1 MTLGEKIKKQRLS
14 MNMTQDDLAAKLYV
28 SDKTI
33 SKWETNRSK
42 PDDNLLKKLCI
53 ELQLDEYEVKKII
66 AKELKE
72 KNGPFIPVLLDSSH
86 QKLIIF
92 LCCIIPGLLLILNN
106 FLIHTLSSSYNTN
119 SSGILI
125 VLKTNNTA
133 IMVSLVLLAIFA
145 IMVIFAKKD
154 ARFLIVPFALFAAQ
168 AFDTIAISI
177 NILKGASLDFDSV
190 LTIITNFILLGIYI
204 LYILLCLNR
213 IKRKGVVYFTLCL
226 YSICYFLLFNIQ
238 LSESVDLLHNETL
251 EIKLVSTINQLLTF
265 SQNVVIVIGYFFL
278 LRYTK
283 NKIELSIQ

>member
-92 LCCIIPGLLLILNN
+92 LCCIIPGLLLILKN
-106 FLIHTLSSSYNTN
+106 FLIHTLSSSYNNDT
-119 SSGILI
+119 SEILMF
-125 VLKTNNTA
+125 LNTNN
-133 IMVSLVLLAIFA
+133 ISMMVSLILLAIFA

-177 NILKGASLDFDSV
+177 NILKGTSLDFDSV

-204 LYILLCLNR
+204 LYVLLCLNR

-238 LSESVDLLHNETL
+238 LSESVDLLHNKTL
-251 EIKLVSTINQLLTF
+251 EIKLVSTIDQLLTF